1 MEWEIEVTDQFL
13 EWWQS
18 DLSTDEQAAVDVAI
32 EALQQRGPSLPR
44 PLSDTVKGSAYNH
57 MKELRPPSTNI
68 RVLYAFDP
76 RRCAIML
83 VGGDKTG
90 AWSSWYRTNIPIAD
104 ELYAVHLD
112 TLRREGSL
120 P

>member
-1 MEWEIEVTDQFL
+1 VAWDVEVTDQFL
-13 EWWQS
+13 EWWES
-18 DLSTDEQAAVDVAI
+18 DLSIDEQAAVDVAL
-32 EALQQRGPSLPR
+32 EALQERGPALPR
-44 PLSDTVKGSAYNH
+44 PLSDTVKGSRYNN

-83 VGGDKTG
+83 LGGDKTG
-90 AWSSWYRTNIPIAD
+90 SWNAWYRAHIPIAD
-104 ELYAVHLD
+104 ELYKVHLE
-112 TLRREGSL
+112 TLEKEGLL